1 MLGKLIDRSNGGCY
15 FIAAKLL
22 IDPASELP
30 RADVVDTSTETVWSR
45 FAASRRGMM
54 FLLAVL
60 RFAPSRKDG
69 NRYASPRKG
78 VNSNILCERLTMRF
92 GGK

>member
-15 FIAAKLL
+15 FIAANLL

-30 RADVVDTSTETVWSR
+30 RADVVDTSAETVWSR

-54 FLLAVL
+54 FLLRSFVAS
-60 RFAPSRKDG
+60 SRKDG
-69 NRYASPRKG
+69 NCYASPWKG
-78 VNSNILCERLTMRF
+78 VN
-92 GGK
+92 

>member
-22 IDPASELP
+22 IDPANELP
-30 RADVVDTSTETVWSR
+30 RADVVDTSTETAWSR

-54 FLLAVL
+54 FLLRSFVL
-60 RFAPSRKDG
+60 HRAERMEIVT
-69 NRYASPRKG
+69 PRHG
-78 VNSNILCERLTMRF
+78 RV
-92 GGK
+92 

>member
-1 MLGKLIDRSNGGCY
+1 MLGELIDRSNGGCY

-30 RADVVDTSTETVWSR
+30 RADVVDTSTETAWSR
-45 FAASRRGMM
+45 FAASRRGDVSSS
-54 FLLAVL
+54 VL

-69 NRYASPRKG
+69 NCYASPWKG
-78 VNSNILCERLTMRF
+78 VN
-92 GGK
+92 